1 MAAAVKK
8 KAKGRGKTVSGTVK
22 LRFKVPGGRLKVHP
36 AKGVERREPDVR
48 KRRFTFEEVSGIL
61 EFIGD
66 LRDCYHGD
74 MENVSATDLA
84 IVVNNN
90 GNEAERTEAFL
101 ALLPVVRRMD
111 ARLEKVPND
120 RGNQS
125 GRWIKWHPSMLL
137 DTDKGKEWRAIAYEN
152 QPWLASATSNPS

>member
-1 MAAAVKK
+1 M
-8 KAKGRGKTVSGTVK
+8 KTKPKRKVSGSGGKAAGGTLK
-22 LRFKVPGGRLKVHP
+22 LHP
-36 AKGVERREPDVR
+36 SKGVERREPDVR
-48 KRRFTFEEVSGIL
+48 ERKFTFEELSGIL
-61 EFIGD
+61 EFLGD
-66 LRDCYHGD
+66 LRDLYHGD

-84 IVVNNN
+84 MLVHNN
-90 GNEAERTEAFL
+90 GDEAERTEAFL

-137 DTDKGKEWRAIAYEN
+137 NTDKGQEWRKIVHKNE
-152 QPWLASATSNPS
+152 PWLQSATSNPS